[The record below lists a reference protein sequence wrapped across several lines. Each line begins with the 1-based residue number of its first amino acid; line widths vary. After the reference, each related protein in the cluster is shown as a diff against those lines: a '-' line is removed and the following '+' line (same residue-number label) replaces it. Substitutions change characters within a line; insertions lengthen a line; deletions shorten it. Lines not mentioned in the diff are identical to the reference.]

1 MPPSFPTL
9 PGWEDAFHEILSHLR
24 PSEYFVFD
32 DDEEV
37 SARFFLRRTLLS
49 LAVSCHAFLVLA
61 LDMLW
66 HTLDNIHPLLKL
78 LPNYQRRYS
87 TYHLTGDIPPEAWSR
102 LKTYAPRVRGVTF
115 SRKAGIAASVWRII
129 WEQCQGT
136 PLLPNLRKLHTIKL
150 NATHIFALRAF
161 ASPSL
166 RDVFLEF
173 YEDLSGDQNP
183 NAVGPAAGLVLQE
196 FSAKAPGL
204 LRLCFSPDMRVE
216 REYLMCLSLFPQ
228 LEELYLDDHLTFDE
242 DLLAV
247 LHGLRTLTHMKISIL
262 LHDPPASAQLDLPDE
277 FPKLTE
283 LDLCGPPAH
292 LARFVLASSM
302 PRLNSLSIWFSS
314 HRPDGLDA
322 SLASICRHICPHA
335 LTHVTVQLNTSFVH
349 PPRLL
354 VRLLD
359 PLLPFP
365 HLEEVVF
372 RLADYLPL
380 RDDDLARV
388 SRAWPSL
395 RALLVIQS
403 SAALAHPDRQP
414 GTIVR
419 PTLAGLVELARGCP
433 HLAEL
438 CIPELDVSVGS
449 GQLDVD
455 SVPLMGHG
463 SLDLCIQNLVG
474 AEEEETQLR
483 VAVVLDRPFPSL
495 ELEDGIEALEQYG
508 GNVNPYQAESKNV
521 SKLLRAMQIGRGHY
535 PHGVERR
542 A

>member
-9 PGWEDAFHEILSHLR
+9 AGWEDAFQEILSHLR

-37 SARFFLRRTLLS
+37 AARFFLRRTLLS
-49 LAVSCHAFLVLA
+49 LAVSCRAFLVLA

-102 LKTYAPRVRGVTF
+102 LKTYAVR
-115 SRKAGIAASVWRII
+115 
-129 WEQCQGT
+129 CQGT

-150 NATHIFALRAF
+150 NATHIPALRAF

-173 YEDLSGDQNP
+173 YEDLGGDHNP
-183 NAVGPAAGLVLQE
+183 NVVAPAAGWALQE
-196 FSAKAPGL
+196 FSNKAPEL

-216 REYLMCLSLFPQ
+216 REYLMCLSLFTQ

-247 LHGLRTLTHMKISIL
+247 LHGLRILTHLKISIL
-262 LHDPPASAQLDLPDE
+262 LHDPPPSAQLDLPD
-277 FPKLTE
+277 
-283 LDLCGPPAH
+283 D
-292 LARFVLASSM
+292 
-302 PRLNSLSIWFSS
+302 LSIWFGS

-322 SLASICRHICPHA
+322 SLTSICRHICPHT
-335 LTHVTVQLNTSFVH
+335 LTHVTVQLNVDFVH
-349 PPRLL
+349 PPRFL
-354 VRLLD
+354 VSLIK

-365 HLEEVVF
+365 HLEELVF

-380 RDDDLARV
+380 RDEDLARV

-395 RALLVIQS
+395 RALLLIQS
-403 SAALAHPDRQP
+403 SAALADPDRQP
-414 GTIVR
+414 GGIVR

-438 CIPELDVSVGS
+438 CIPELDVSVGP

-463 SLDLCIQNLVG
+463 PLDLCIQNLVG

-483 VAVVLDRPFPSL
+483 IAVVLNRLFPCL

-508 GNVNPYQAESKNV
+508 GNVNPYQAESENV
-521 SKLLRAMQIGRGHY
+521 SKLMRAMQIGREHY
-535 PHGVERR
+535 PHSVERR